1 MYQIKANSNF
11 FLEHIIKLLNQR
23 NFPLIKNQIIND
35 YGTIEFIINKNNISL
50 KFNNS
55 EVNIKKPFDL
65 NTLWNSLD
73 GLLSNHKI
81 SFDYLFYYP
90 MKEYLKY
97 QNNNLKLTHTHNLII
112 QEILQ
117 NQDSKISK
125 NDIYKKIW
133 PNDVNI
139 QINKLDTHLTNLK
152 NTLYDQF
159 SYELKFS
166 STGGFISFL
175 IN

>member
-1 MYQIKANSNF
+1 
-11 FLEHIIKLLNQR
+11 LEHVINLFSQR
-23 NFPLIKNQIIND
+23 NFPFTKNQTIND
-35 YGTIEFIINKNNISL
+35 YGIIEFIINKNNISL
-50 KFNNS
+50 NFNNS
-55 EVNIKKPFDL
+55 VVNIKKPFDL

-97 QNNNLKLTHTHNLII
+97 QDNNLKLTLTHNLII

-117 NQDSKISK
+117 NQHSKISK

-139 QINKLDTHLTNLK
+139 QMNKLDTHLTNFK
-152 NTLYDQF
+152 NILYDHF
-159 SYELKFS
+159 EYELKFS
-166 STGGFISFL
+166 SSGGFINFL
-175 IN
+175 ID

>member
-11 FLEHIIKLLNQR
+11 FLEHIINLLHQR
-23 NFPLIKNQIIND
+23 NFPLIKNQVIND
-35 YGTIEFIINKNNISL
+35 YGIIEFNIHKNNISL
-50 KFNNS
+50 KFNDS
-55 EVNIKKPFDL
+55 EVSIKKPFDL
-65 NTLWNSLD
+65 NSLWNSLD

-117 NQDSKISK
+117 NLDAKISK

-139 QINKLDTHLTNLK
+139 QMNKLDTHLTNLK
-152 NTLYDQF
+152 NTLYDHF
-159 SYELKFS
+159 EYELKFS
-166 STGGFISFL
+166 STGGFINFL
-175 IN
+175 ID